1 MAFQKD
7 TGYISVD
14 SQILWYPAVYSGGIY
29 ILILRYIKLA
39 LFTLDSTNEKVN
51 FLLFSRQFVPNS
63 LQSHRLQHTRLLC
76 PPLSSRVCSNSCLLS
91 RWCYLT
97 ILSSAAHFTFCL
109 QSFPAWR
116 FFPKSQLFASGGHKS
131 MPSSLFPLPQNLLHI
146 HSSGF
151 TLKKDER
158 SERLPIS
165 CLLLTQM

>member
-97 ILSSAAHFTFCL
+97 TSFSATPFSSCF
-109 QSFPAWR
+109 QSFQHQGLGYLDAKDRQWWR
-116 FFPKSQLFASGGHKS
+116 IHTHTACLSASGTTKELW
-131 MPSSLFPLPQNLLHI
+131 MINN
-146 HSSGF
+146 
-151 TLKKDER
+151 
-158 SERLPIS
+158 
-165 CLLLTQM
+165 